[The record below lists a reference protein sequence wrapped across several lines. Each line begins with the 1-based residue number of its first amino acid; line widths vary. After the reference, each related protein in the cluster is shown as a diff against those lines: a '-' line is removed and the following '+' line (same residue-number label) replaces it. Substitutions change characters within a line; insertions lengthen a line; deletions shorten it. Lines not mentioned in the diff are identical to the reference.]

1 MWTVRRVKDGEVH
14 TGRTRVQEP
23 VANDSYDALVTAHA
37 RGLGAVS
44 RSIAEMIRSSRAKD
58 VAATATGTTR

>member
-1 MWTVRRVKDGEVH
+1 M
-14 TGRTRVQEP
+14 RVQQP

-37 RGLGAVS
+37 RALAEVS

-58 VAATATGTTR
+58 VAATATGTSR